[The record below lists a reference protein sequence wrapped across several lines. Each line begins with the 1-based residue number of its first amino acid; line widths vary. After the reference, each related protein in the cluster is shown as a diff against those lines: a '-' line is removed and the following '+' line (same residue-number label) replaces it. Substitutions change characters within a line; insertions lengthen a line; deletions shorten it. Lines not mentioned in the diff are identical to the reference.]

1 MLGSESIWL
10 YQPKV
15 NPPHWVL
22 DFEVLK
28 DRTIMVK
35 IGAYRKIRMITR

>member
-1 MLGSESIWL
+1 M
-10 YQPKV
+10 YHFVV
-15 NPPHWVL
+15 NPPQMVL
-22 DFEVLK
+22 DLESLK